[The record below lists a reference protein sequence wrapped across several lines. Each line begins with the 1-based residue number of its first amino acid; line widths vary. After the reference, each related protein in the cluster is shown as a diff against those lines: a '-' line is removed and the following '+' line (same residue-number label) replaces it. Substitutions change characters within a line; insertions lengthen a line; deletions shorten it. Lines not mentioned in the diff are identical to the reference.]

1 MKNKEIFKLFLVLI
15 FFSLSG
21 GIYYNFQEIWLAEN
35 GLSVSSISI
44 VYSLCAL
51 ITVSSI
57 FLCSN
62 IIKQNKI
69 KKFACIFLFIKS
81 FTIFSLFLLN
91 NSGYNVIIKF
101 LIMVDY
107 ALDVEIYACI
117 YPMISLISKSDK
129 IYAAR
134 GLTYSFVYY
143 LGVALSALLLGK
155 MIGGFKINNNIYVLI
170 GAILSLLSLLVL
182 LFTDLD
188 KYNKADKSERNLLFK
203 LLGKIKKD
211 KISIMYLI
219 SSLVGQISYSCVL
232 GMQISLLVNLY
243 GVTSQ
248 IASMIYLVLGISAS
262 VFGFIV
268 LWKLTFK
275 NNYVN
280 ISIKLL
286 GRAIVYFL
294 ALVFS
299 KNIFYVIA
307 LIYPAFTA
315 ESHTHII
322 DAPYINRYEDKFQLA
337 YCNLKDM
344 TSYAGKALGVL
355 ICGIG
360 ITYGIKYIFGFAL
373 AFVTIQLI
381 LCYTCLYLR
390 NKEGKEVAL

>member
-155 MIGGFKINNNIYVLI
+155 MIGSFKINNNIYVLI

-188 KYNKADKSERNLLFK
+188 KYNKTDKSERNLLFK

>member
-1 MKNKEIFKLFLVLI
+1 
-15 FFSLSG
+15 
-21 GIYYNFQEIWLAEN
+21 
-35 GLSVSSISI
+35 
-44 VYSLCAL
+44 
-51 ITVSSI
+51 
-57 FLCSN
+57 
-62 IIKQNKI
+62 
-69 KKFACIFLFIKS
+69 
-81 FTIFSLFLLN
+81 
-91 NSGYNVIIKF
+91 
-101 LIMVDY
+101 MVDY

>member
-62 IIKQNKI
+62 IIKQNK
-69 KKFACIFLFIKS
+69 FIKS

-155 MIGGFKINNNIYVLI
+155 MIGSFKINNNIYVLI

-188 KYNKADKSERNLLFK
+188 KYNKTDKSERNLLFK